1 MAAKRSKYEDYDNE
15 NKGKMWKV
23 LKPLLIALAIAL
35 GICLLSLALADAG
48 FFPGSLL
55 NRFTAA
61 SFMEKTYGGEIVS
74 YDRYDK
80 ASGNYIYNGTADGKP
95 CEIGV
100 KNFKVRYDGYYHA
113 YLRNKS
119 FESVTEDYLN
129 AFLNQKWTDQYS
141 DKTAIWYSTIDI
153 PVKDSAYP
161 SAEAQGAAENE
172 ETIKNALKAYGGSL
186 SFTLEIRGE
195 NITMEEYKGV
205 VYRAVDILQQEMD
218 NRPQSLQVYYYRQDA
233 ENGVLQYEST
243 LRGFQFDYNEA
254 GIRKAT
260 DLHRYVE
267 IPGEL
272 KTKVNIYYIVKCIFL
287 IVVSG
292 TVVGLSVLWCVRKY
306 RKHKRYK
313 DSGV

>member
-61 SFMEKTYGGEIVS
+61 SFMEKRTAVKSYRTTAMTKLRGTTSTTVPPMVS
-74 YDRYDK
+74 HAKSESRT
-80 ASGNYIYNGTADGKP
+80 SR
-95 CEIGV
+95 CV
-100 KNFKVRYDGYYHA
+100 YDGYYHA

-243 LRGFQFDYNEA
+243 LRGF
-254 GIRKAT
+254 
-260 DLHRYVE
+260 
-267 IPGEL
+267 
-272 KTKVNIYYIVKCIFL
+272 
-287 IVVSG
+287 
-292 TVVGLSVLWCVRKY
+292 SVRL
-306 RKHKRYK
+306 
-313 DSGV
+313 